1 MKSGGGEGGKGG
13 DSSHLGQPAVFYN
26 GQRYSRIKEPTK
38 TVLGRSER
46 RFAKR
51 TRRDIGYVKRPVN
64 TVALSQQTQL

>member
-1 MKSGGGEGGKGG
+1 MKSGGGGGGGGGGKGG

-46 RFAKR
+46 RLPKELDEILA
-51 TRRDIGYVKRPVN
+51 T
-64 TVALSQQTQL
+64 